1 MINKIYLKIMEA
13 EEEKYEMIYK
23 DKGTVTNNR
32 KVIIILSCINDV
44 TSIHTKIIN
53 QELAS
58 PIEEEKSGIS
68 HVENKNSTE
77 IIDIN
82 KSTRGLTVEEI
93 NDNIIDTIIPNINN
107 NSILMIKQQNS
118 EDYDEQRQLDFDASV
133 DNTFGLLE
141 RGKYQKLTKEQIKFL
156 RTLLNSSE
164 LSTKQ
169 ISARYGVSLS
179 LISKIKRQS
188 WQEITAGP
196 HKNYAKVFG
205 TDKYGLSCE
214 ILSYL
219 KEWEYTLS
227 AKDVAEKV
235 SANLHQTY
243 SVAFIREFMKN
254 ELKLTYKRVKPRPNN
269 IDFSKIR
276 SARVLFAVK
285 FTQAVT
291 TETLVINIDE
301 SSINRNLKNNYSWS
315 MRGEINEAKNSPFVG
330 SLSLVTAICSNGWW
344 ITMLTNET
352 IDSTKFI
359 VFIENLNWWLIDH
372 SNFNYSNVLIIL
384 DNWSIHKSKETLFK
398 LKKINWKIIY
408 LPAYSPMLAPVEMYF
423 GILKAKL
430 RRIQS
435 KEVVKLNVK
444 FDYSRIVRVMKEIRS
459 SIVKKLFR
467 NLYWLLK
474 SLLE

>member
-93 NDNIIDTIIPNINN
+93 NDNIIDTIIPNTNN

-219 KEWEYTLS
+219 KE
-227 AKDVAEKV
+227 
-235 SANLHQTY
+235 
-243 SVAFIREFMKN
+243 
-254 ELKLTYKRVKPRPNN
+254 
-269 IDFSKIR
+269 
-276 SARVLFAVK
+276 
-285 FTQAVT
+285 
-291 TETLVINIDE
+291 
-301 SSINRNLKNNYSWS
+301 
-315 MRGEINEAKNSPFVG
+315 
-330 SLSLVTAICSNGWW
+330 
-344 ITMLTNET
+344 
-352 IDSTKFI
+352 
-359 VFIENLNWWLIDH
+359 
-372 SNFNYSNVLIIL
+372 
-384 DNWSIHKSKETLFK
+384 
-398 LKKINWKIIY
+398 
-408 LPAYSPMLAPVEMYF
+408 
-423 GILKAKL
+423 
-430 RRIQS
+430 
-435 KEVVKLNVK
+435 
-444 FDYSRIVRVMKEIRS
+444 
-459 SIVKKLFR
+459 
-467 NLYWLLK
+467 
-474 SLLE
+474 